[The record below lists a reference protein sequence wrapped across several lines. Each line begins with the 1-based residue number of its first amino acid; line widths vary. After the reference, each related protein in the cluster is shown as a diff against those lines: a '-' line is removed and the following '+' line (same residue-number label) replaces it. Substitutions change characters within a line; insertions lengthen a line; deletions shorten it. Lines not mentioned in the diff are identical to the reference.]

1 MRLSRRELCIRITF
15 WLLPTSFSRKEEK
28 EEENLV
34 GQCSDVFC
42 GAIGEVVE
50 DIATAAQG
58 KSKRER
64 ERERKRERER
74 ER

>member
-1 MRLSRRELCIRITF
+1 
-15 WLLPTSFSRKEEK
+15 
-28 EEENLV
+28 LV

-74 ER
+74 